1 MAGSELYLPGNNSGL
16 LVHPDYEGQVSDEWF
31 NPDYWGRQARTV
43 DSGGRGGAWYVHSEG
58 TSLVL
63 RQYLRGGLAS
73 RLSGASYLYTGEEY
87 TRSFAEFRLLNR
99 LYNDHLPVPKPIAAR
114 YKRVNGIFYKAWILV
129 EQFKSTA
136 PLGDVLDQF
145 TTEDWHRLGQLIR
158 RFHDAGV
165 YHADLNCFNVL
176 VRGDQLYLIDFD
188 KSLVVDSSAST
199 RWKETN
205 LKRLVR
211 SLAKIAGDV
220 AAKRYQRALYE
231 GYQRSQDT

>member
-1 MAGSELYLPGNNSGL
+1 MAESELYLPGNGSGL
-16 LVHPDYEGQVSDEWF
+16 LVHPDYEGLVSDEWF
-31 NPDYWGRQARTV
+31 NPDYWGQQARTV
-43 DSGGRGGAWYVHSEG
+43 DSGGRGGAWYVQ
-58 TSLVL
+58 TDDASLVL
-63 RQYLRGGLAS
+63 RQYRRGGLVS
-73 RLSGASYLYTGEEY
+73 RLSDASYLYVSEEQ

-99 LYNDHLPVPKPIAAR
+99 LCNDHLPVPKPIAAR
-114 YKRVNGIFYKAWILV
+114 YQRVNGIFYKAWILV
-129 EQFKSTA
+129 EQFKSAA

-145 TTEDWHRLGQLIR
+145 TTDDWHRLGQLIR

-176 VRGDQLYLIDFD
+176 VQGEQLYLIDFD
-188 KSLVVDSSAST
+188 KSLVVDSSVSA

-205 LKRLVR
+205 LKRLGR

-220 AAKRYQRALYE
+220 AAKRYQDALYE